1 MKDIM
6 KHSLFVLALAAALPV
21 AVAQAPT
28 SDLVG
33 IYTSTTV
40 AGPNPVL
47 GILRPGERVTNELVV
62 YDNLKGVEGSL
73 RAFVKS
79 VTPEGVSCQIEGDV
93 ANASKT
99 GFTVSEKMFGA
110 TCSLTIAREGD
121 NLRVAASS
129 SQCARICGDG
139 GGFIP
144 APYTKLCSTVEP
156 NVLEEMTSRIYAKNP
171 DYGPNCKG

>member
-1 MKDIM
+1 MKR
-6 KHSLFVLALAAALPV
+6 SLLVLALTLALSV
-21 AVAQAPT
+21 AFAQAPT

-93 ANASKT
+93 TKASPT
-99 GFTVSEKMFGA
+99 GFTVSERMFGV
-110 TCSLTIAREGD
+110 TCSLTIVREGD
-121 NLRVAASS
+121 NLRVSASS
-129 SQCARICGDG
+129 SQCGKICGDG
-139 GGFIP
+139 GSFI
-144 APYTKLCSTVEP
+144 ATPYRKLCSTVEP
-156 NVLEEMTSRIYAKNP
+156 SVLEDMTSRIYAKNP
-171 DYGPNCKG
+171 DYGPACRG

>member
-1 MKDIM
+1 MKRNF
-6 KHSLFVLALAAALPV
+6 LLLALALALPV
-21 AVAQAPT
+21 ATAQAPT

-62 YDNLKGVEGSL
+62 YDNKKGVEGSL

-93 ANASKT
+93 AKASPT

-110 TCSLTIAREGD
+110 TCSLTIVREGD
-121 NLRVAASS
+121 DLRVSASS
-129 SQCARICGDG
+129 SQCAKICGDG

-144 APYTKLCSTVEP
+144 TPYRKLCSTVEP
-156 NVLEEMTSRIYAKNP
+156 SVLEDMTSRIYAKNP
-171 DYGPNCKG
+171 DYGPACRG

>member
-1 MKDIM
+1 MTRGW
-6 KHSLFVLALAAALPV
+6 FALALAMALPV
-21 AVAQAPT
+21 AAAQAPT

-33 IYTSTTV
+33 VYTSTTV

-62 YDNLKGVEGSL
+62 YDNLKGVKGSL

-93 ANASKT
+93 ANASAT

-110 TCSLTIAREGD
+110 TCSLTIVREGD
-121 NLRVAASS
+121 SLRVSTSS
-129 SQCARICGDG
+129 SQCSKICGDG
-139 GGFIP
+139 GSFLP
-144 APYTKLCSTVEP
+144 TPYKKLCSTVEAS
-156 NVLEEMTSRIYAKNP
+156 VLEDMTSRIYAKDP
-171 DYGPNCKG
+171 DYGPSCRG

>member
-1 MKDIM
+1 MKR
-6 KHSLFVLALAAALPV
+6 SLLMLALALALPV
-21 AVAQAPT
+21 TFAQAPT

-93 ANASKT
+93 ANASPT
-99 GFTVSEKMFGA
+99 GFTVSERMFGV
-110 TCSLTIAREGD
+110 TCSLTITREGD
-121 NLRVAASS
+121 SLRVSASS
-129 SQCARICGDG
+129 SQCGKICGDG
-139 GGFIP
+139 GSFVS
-144 APYTKLCSTVEP
+144 APYKKLCSAVEP
-156 NVLEEMTSRIYAKNP
+156 SVLEDMTSRIYAKDP
-171 DYGPNCKG
+171 DYGPSCRG

>member
-1 MKDIM
+1 MMKR
-6 KHSLFVLALAAALPV
+6 SLAMLFAMALPV
-21 AVAQAPT
+21 ASAQAPA

-33 IYTSTTV
+33 IYTSITV

-62 YDNLKGVEGSL
+62 YDNLKGVKGSL

-93 ANASKT
+93 TKASAE

-110 TCSLTIAREGD
+110 TCSLTIVREGES
-121 NLRVAASS
+121 LRVSASS
-129 SQCARICGDG
+129 SQCSKICGDG

-144 APYTKLCSTVEP
+144 TPYKKLCSTVEP
-156 NVLEEMTSRIYAKNP
+156 SVLEDMTSRIYAKDP
-171 DYGPNCKG
+171 DYGPACRQ